1 MRKAIRY
8 LRYSSDGQ
16 SQHSIER
23 QDMITASWT
32 GHQQVTVTDTFI
44 DEGYSARTF
53 DRPDMKALMLF
64 IKKNYRSIDYLV
76 VAELTRFSREAG
88 DAINMV
94 KEIQRT
100 YGIRIV
106 SAGRSCI
113 YDVYDSNSFF
123 MMGLEFL
130 LGNSENIKRQ
140 NEINSG
146 IYTAKTE
153 KGKWIQ
159 GGKAPF
165 GFRKEGV
172 GKERRLVINEAQAI
186 IVRHIYEAFLNNTPA
201 YLITRQANE
210 MGMNRTSNSY
220 VQEILRNPLYMGY
233 QHVKAWKNNPGG
245 LYLLKDFTPII
256 SADMWHRVQEKFR
269 PRPRVTVAD
278 DYPLRGVVKCWC
290 GKCLTGAASRNGSG
304 KYIGYYKCQVS
315 GHNTINA
322 AKAHTQLSDML
333 GYMSLPQRIVTAVKQ
348 KALSL
353 MDEKLKEN
361 KVLVTAKKAELETTE
376 NMLHSVEQKF
386 INNQLQFESYDRWHR
401 ELREKRMVLQSSIT
415 KMQQGEE
422 QVYFLLNNNLHK
434 LTDLKS
440 IYTVSTTV
448 QKQELLRQLFDN
460 RLYYQNSSYRTP
472 YIMPVFSHNTL
483 LLNQKQLLFID
494 NNSQRAGEV
503 EASSLLSNSFIE
515 FLTLLESMKVA

>member
-23 QDMITASWT
+23 QDMITASWINY
-32 GHQQVTVTDTFI
+32 QQITITDTFI

-53 DRPDMKALMLF
+53 DRPDMKALIAF
-64 IKKNYRSIDYLV
+64 IKKNYRNIDFLV

-94 KEIQRT
+94 KEIQHT

-140 NEINSG
+140 NDINGG
-146 IYTAKTE
+146 IYTAKAE
-153 KGKWIQ
+153 RGKWIQ
-159 GGKAPF
+159 GGAAPF
-165 GFRKEGV
+165 GYKKEGQ
-172 GKERRLVINEAQAI
+172 GKDRRLVMDEEQAI
-186 IVRHIYEAFLNNTPA
+186 IVRYIFSAFIANTPA
-201 YLITRQANE
+201 YLIAKEAKE
-210 MGMNRTSNSY
+210 MGMRRTSNSY
-220 VQEILRNPLYMGY
+220 VQDILRNPLYMGY

-245 LYLLKDFTPII
+245 LFPLKDFTPVID
-256 SADMWHRVQEKFR
+256 ADTWHRVQEKFK

-290 GKCLTGAASRNGSG
+290 GKCLTGAASRNGAG

-322 AKAHTQLSDML
+322 GKAHAQLNEVLS
-333 GYMSLPQRIVTAVKQ
+333 YMSLPQRIAKAVEE
-348 KALSL
+348 KAMQL
-353 MDEKLKEN
+353 MDERMKEN
-361 KVLVTAKKAELETTE
+361 KVLVKTKKAELETTE

-386 INNQLQFESYDRWHR
+386 ISNQLQFESYDRWHR
-401 ELREKRMVLQSSIT
+401 ELREKRMQLQSYIA

-422 QVYFLLNNNLHK
+422 QVYFLLENNLGR
-434 LTDLKS
+434 LTDLRYL
-440 IYTVSTTV
+440 YTVSTTV

-483 LLNQKQLLFID
+483 LLNQNQLLYID
-494 NNSQRAGEV
+494 GNNARAGEV
-503 EASSLLSNSFIE
+503 EASGLLSNSFIE
-515 FLTLLESMKVA
+515 FLALIESMRVA